1 MISAAKKIQNDHNA
15 LKQIFIIIIISIPY
29 FIIIDDDSPASTND
43 LDLLSDTR
51 RRKDDAGKQ
60 QKGLSRAMMDCWQED
75 GRGHGLSDDL
85 CITS

>member
-1 MISAAKKIQNDHNA
+1 MPNNENFSSNPTSRKA
-15 LKQIFIIIIISIPY
+15 LGMKVWKVYIHHKNVEI
-29 FIIIDDDSPASTND
+29 
-43 LDLLSDTR
+43 LLKDTR